1 MTVIGMLSAKG
12 GVGASLVATNLGC
25 VLADFGQTLLLDL
38 NPGSGADDL
47 LLDLSPQRSWLD
59 LLPVVKEISP
69 KHLQLIIA
77 QHPSGLKFMR
87 APEVWLNDID
97 WLAVV
102 QLLGYLAAENE
113 WLLLDMPTGMPAATQ
128 SVFSMID
135 MALVVTTADPP
146 ALRAAVHLIKS
157 LPTNLRWQ
165 SGLVVNQITR
175 RHPVSPAEIARSL
188 EIPLLAA
195 LQPDHRAVGYQ
206 VSFGNLCVSDRRS
219 SFGRGIVL
227 LAAKLRKAATGRKEL
242 GQAPTNKNASIDR

>member
-1 MTVIGMLSAKG
+1 MTVIGILSAKG

-47 LLDLSPQRSWLD
+47 LLDLSPQRSWVD

-69 KHLQLIIA
+69 KHLQLVIA
-77 QHPSGLKFMR
+77 QHPSGLDFMR
-87 APEVWLNDID
+87 TPEVWLNDID

-102 QLLGYLAAENE
+102 QLLGYLTGENE
-113 WLLLDMPTGMPAATQ
+113 WLLLDMPTGMSAATQ
-128 SVFSMID
+128 SVFSMMDI
-135 MALVVTTADPP
+135 ALIVTTADPP
-146 ALRAAVHLIKS
+146 ALRAAGRLIKS
-157 LPTNLRWQ
+157 IPVDLRGQ

-195 LQPDHRAVGYQ
+195 LQPDPRAVGYQ
-206 VSFGNLCVSDRRS
+206 VSFGNPCVSDNRS
-219 SFGRGIVL
+219 SFGRGVFM
-227 LAAKLRKAATGRKEL
+227 LAAKVRKAVAGRKES
-242 GQAPTNKNASIDR
+242 GHAPSVKTRQ